1 MDFIVSYCVCQSFS
15 FLKTIF
21 VSLGKK
27 KFYESGPGF
36 RHVNSVVVLQNL
48 RLVTDYPYKQFPN
61 LYLRENGSN

>member
-1 MDFIVSYCVCQSFS
+1 MSKLFIFENNICQSR
-15 FLKTIF
+15 
-21 VSLGKK
+21 KK